1 MLIYH
6 PAYDAYHCLF
16 RMIAL
21 TDHLNTVEVDKIRI
35 LDFYLIFPSL
45 VAEIRMPQN
54 FSSIKKLARTYA
66 NEYHDPISQ
75 ISTFRDM
82 HQIQIAAIKCLAAT
96 GMIEK
101 NSLENGIVQR
111 TDVAIPDGLLLS
123 MRDFLNEKKDIY
135 EFIMEKLSQFHL
147 IGRDGLKH
155 RTSLMEYRYDFS

>member
-45 VAEIRMPQN
+45 VAEIRMPPN

-101 NSLENGIVQR
+101 NSLENGIIQR
-111 TDVAIPDGLLLS
+111 TV
-123 MRDFLNEKKDIY
+123 
-135 EFIMEKLSQFHL
+135 
-147 IGRDGLKH
+147 
-155 RTSLMEYRYDFS
+155 